1 MNTTTATAPA
11 ELTAADLRRTAVERV
26 ATCDIYIGRRALV
39 AHNTVVVSSL
49 YNGRGVQQVAVEGNQ
64 QRMAVAMFPKGMPT
78 CYTPADAAQLVE
90 EFNATFEAAGV
101 EERVRCVLAR
111 DWWQEERDAALRS
124 IAFMDK
130 HGI

>member
-1 MNTTTATAPA
+1 MNTTAAPA
-11 ELTAADLRRTAVERV
+11 TLDNAALRRTAEERV
-26 ATCDIYIGRRALV
+26 ATCAIYVGRRALV
-39 AHNTVVVSSL
+39 AHNTVVVSSI

-78 CYTPADAAQLVE
+78 CYTPADAQQLCE
-90 EFNATFEAAGV
+90 EFNAHFEEAGV

-111 DWWQEERDAALRS
+111 DWWETERQTALDT

-130 HGI
+130 HDIR

>member
-1 MNTTTATAPA
+1 MNTTAAAPA
-11 ELTAADLRRTAVERV
+11 ELTAADLRRTAEQRV

-39 AHNTVVVSSL
+39 AHNTVVVSSI

-78 CYTPADAAQLVE
+78 CYTPADAAELAKDFNEQFE
-90 EFNATFEAAGV
+90 EAGV

-111 DWWQEERDAALRS
+111 DWWQEERAAALRS

-130 HGI
+130 HDVR